1 MSLEKAILHK
11 KERRRPYRGAKAV
24 DKSCRNHGDC
34 RYCMAARIYAST
46 KRLASAKEKISEYQ
60 SERADFFMQKRG
72 EVTDV

>member
-34 RYCMAARIYAST
+34 QYCMAGRMYAST
-46 KRLASAKEKISEYQ
+46 KRLASTKEKISEYQ
-60 SERADFFMQKRG
+60 SERADFFMQNRG

>member
-60 SERADFFMQKRG
+60 KG
-72 EVTDV
+72 